1 MTLRNLR
8 WVVGILVAGMVGLTP
23 SRGVGEEGPTLR
35 VGVARVDVTP
45 TAPVMLA
52 GYGSRKD
59 LSTGVHDPLS
69 ARAVVFERDEARLVL
84 VSTDLIGFYGGS
96 LESTRRAILEAC
108 GLRPDE
114 LFLTAI
120 HTHSGP
126 SLGIGLDGGKAHPNN
141 VAYSQALGGKLAA
154 LVKDAQAHAIPSRV
168 TTGSGSSPVGVN
180 RRAVVK
186 DRTGATRIELGR
198 NPAGPTDPEVQVV
211 VVRPTGATA
220 PSAVLFAYATH
231 STSLGPANLRISGD
245 VHGLAARFVEAHLGS
260 HMVAPEFAGAS
271 GDIDP
276 WFRVLPG
283 FKTEGG
289 WLPEPELLGTW
300 LGEEVVTVAR
310 HLEAGTGSD
319 AGPVRVAG
327 KTLELPAKS
336 GNDDGPATS
345 PTRPFHVSVGR
356 VGDVAFVGLGGEVFH
371 QIGRAIKAGSPFAT
385 TVVMTHCNGAAGY
398 LPTRDSYPAGGYE
411 VQSSG
416 FGPDASDLL
425 VKEVLALL
433 ATLR

>member
-8 WVVGILVAGMVGLTP
+8 WVVGVLVAGMVGLMP
-23 SRGVGEEGPTLR
+23 SRGVSGERPALR
-35 VGVARVDVTP
+35 VGVARADVTP

-69 ARAVVFERDEARLVL
+69 ARAVVFERDETRLVL

-96 LESTRRAILEAC
+96 LETIRLAILEAC

-126 SLGIGLDGGKAHPNN
+126 SLGVGLDGGKAHPNN
-141 VAYSQALGGKLAA
+141 VAYTRTLGGKLAA
-154 LVKDAQAHAIPSRV
+154 LVKNAQAHATPARV
-168 TTGSGSSPVGVN
+168 ATGSGSSPVGVN
-180 RRAVVK
+180 RREVVK
-186 DRTGATRIELGR
+186 DRTGALRVVLGR

-211 VVRPTGATA
+211 VVKPAGATT

-245 VHGLAARFVEAHLGS
+245 VHGLAARFVEAHLGGRV
-260 HMVAPEFAGAS
+260 VAPEFAGAS

-276 WFRVLPG
+276 WFRVLPR

-289 WLPEPELLGTW
+289 WLPEPELLGAW

-310 HLEAGTGSD
+310 RVEAGAD

-336 GNDDGPATS
+336 GDDDGPATS

-356 VGDVAFVGLGGEVFH
+356 VGDVAFVGLGGEVFN
-371 QIGRAIKAGSPFAT
+371 QIGRAIKAGSPFAA

-416 FGPDASDLL
+416 FGPDAADLL